1 MSESFGVYVNES
13 HGALHTGE
21 GAQVNISLALAA
33 TSDRLRHKAGPKL
46 LSITDRDG
54 NWLDQRFVAPGG
66 MQRARTLLQANSL
79 VLLSAPPGSGR
90 RACALKLLHELAD
103 GSGGLY
109 ELPDTED
116 DSGSVLDADEVGEG
130 DRLVLDLSAVD
141 EARYLALQNH
151 LLAFRAGLVE
161 RGARLAVVLPQHHG
175 YLQRVELKSYTAEL
189 TRPSSRD
196 VLSRYLQLDNIR
208 PTPAEL
214 SVQSLNNHVARIPL
228 REVAELADRI
238 RTLRDRGTPGGFP
251 SWRDQAVKRV
261 ADRSAEV
268 AADLAA
274 HDSGRRRALLLAL
287 ALFHAS
293 SPGTVLRAASALL
306 STLSHPPDERPRL
319 EQVDLNRELTDLG
332 AETGADGL
340 VRFRTH
346 NYDQAVRDHFWT
358 YFPDLAE
365 QLRRWVHECLARPGI
380 REDDHGPAIERFA
393 EQCLKAGRPEDL
405 IRLADSWTGRH
416 GQVRLIPDAAQA
428 LSLGLAHERHGQ
440 RFRRQIYEWSLTA
453 SLSQNLKQALV
464 LVCSETMRQSHPHQ
478 ALVRL
483 HHLDRGADG
492 RVADTART
500 ALLSLALD
508 DDRMYRLLLQRIRRS
523 MREPDGGRDLGL
535 FLALTQSVRL
545 LASREVR
552 AGLAAGWG
560 AVFKQ
565 LPPQQW
571 RPYAAQ
577 WFTAVE
583 TGSGPERLLDVLVD
597 GCRGEAAALGG
608 LYQAAHNW
616 GRSRPSGTRHRPTI
630 TGLLLQ
636 KINIAQG
643 VDSLVSAV

>member
-1 MSESFGVYVNES
+1 MSDSSGAYINES
-13 HGALHTGE
+13 LGPVHTGE
-21 GAQVNISLALAA
+21 GTQFNISLALAA
-33 TSDRLRHKAGPKL
+33 ASDRLRHKTGPKL

-54 NWLDQRFVAPGG
+54 DWLDQRFVAPGG
-66 MQRARTLLQANSL
+66 MQRARTLLQANSV

-90 RACALKLLHELAD
+90 RASALKLLHELAD
-103 GSGGLY
+103 GSSGLY

-116 DSGSVLDADEVGEG
+116 DSSSVLDAEEVSEG
-130 DRLVLDLSAVD
+130 DRLMLDLSAVD
-141 EARYLALQNH
+141 EARYLSLQSR
-151 LLAFRAGLVE
+151 LLDFRARLVE

-189 TRPSSRD
+189 TKPSPRD

-214 SVQSLNNHVARIPL
+214 GVQTFTNHLARIPL

-238 RTLRDRGTPGGFP
+238 RFLRDSGTPGGFP
-251 SWRDQAVKRV
+251 SWRDGAVKRV

-306 STLSHPPDERPRL
+306 STLSHPPDQRPRL
-319 EQVDLNRELTDLG
+319 EQVDLNRELTELG
-332 AETGADGL
+332 AETGTDGL

-346 NYDQAVRDHFWT
+346 NYDQGVRDHFWT

-365 QLRRWVHECLARPGI
+365 QLRRWMHECLARPGI
-380 REDDHGPAIERFA
+380 GEDDHGPAIERFA
-393 EQCLKAGRPEDL
+393 EQCLKADRPDDL

-428 LSLGLAHERHGQ
+428 LSLGLAHERYGQ
-440 RFRRQIYEWSLTA
+440 RFRQQIYEWSLTRN
-453 SLSQNLKQALV
+453 LPQNLKQALV

-483 HHLDRGADG
+483 HHLDRRADG
-492 RVADTART
+492 RVADSARN
-500 ALLSLALD
+500 ALLALALD
-508 DDRMYRLLLQRIRRS
+508 DSRMYRLLLQRIRR
-523 MREPDGGRDLGL
+523 RLGEPDGGRDLDL
-535 FLALTQSVRL
+535 FLALSQSTRL
-545 LASREVR
+545 IASRDVR
-552 AGLAAGWG
+552 AGLEAGWD
-560 AVFKQ
+560 AVFQ
-565 LPPQQW
+565 RLPPQRW
-571 RPYAAQ
+571 RPYVAR
-577 WFTAVE
+577 WFTAVA

-597 GCRGEAAALGG
+597 GCHGDASSLGG
-608 LYQAAHNW
+608 LYQAASDW
-616 GRSRPSGTRHRPTI
+616 GRSSPPGSGNRSAI
-630 TGLLLQ
+630 TGLLIQ
-636 KINIAQG
+636 KINAAQG
-643 VDSLVSAV
+643 LDSLASAV